1 MDVKKPVD
9 DVSSDGA
16 ERIRDFLARHGGP
29 GKLATREETA
39 PSGLQGWSEVY
50 AADGHVLRC
59 EWSRV
64 GSREEMSFSER
75 PGHLDKS
82 EKQAR
87 C

>member
-9 DVSSDGA
+9 DVSSDGD

-29 GKLATREETA
+29 GKLATREETG

-75 PGHLDKS
+75 PAHFAES
-82 EKQAR
+82 HNPVR
-87 C
+87 